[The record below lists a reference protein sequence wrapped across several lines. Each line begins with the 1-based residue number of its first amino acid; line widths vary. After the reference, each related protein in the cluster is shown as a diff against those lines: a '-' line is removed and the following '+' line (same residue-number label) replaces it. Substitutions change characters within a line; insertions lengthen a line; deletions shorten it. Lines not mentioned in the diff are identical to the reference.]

1 VGRIAVR
8 VQARAR
14 RDEIA
19 ADRDG
24 ALLVRVTAP
33 PVEGK
38 ANDALRKLLARRLGV
53 PPSRI
58 SVVRGATSR
67 HKLVEVEGVDSE
79 ALRRRLGLG
88 AAG

>member
-8 VQARAR
+8 VTPRSG

-19 ADRDG
+19 GERNG

-38 ANDALRKLLARRLGV
+38 ANGAVRKLLAKLLGI
-53 PPSRI
+53 PPSRV
-58 SVVRGATSR
+58 SVVRGSASR
-67 HKLVEVEGVDSE
+67 NKLVEVEGMDAGAV
-79 ALRRRLGLG
+79 RRELGLP
-88 AAG
+88 

>member
-8 VQARAR
+8 VTPRSG

-19 ADRDG
+19 GERNG

-38 ANDALRKLLARRLGV
+38 ANDAVRKLLAKRLGI
-53 PPSRI
+53 PPSRV
-58 SVVRGATSR
+58 SVARGAASR
-67 HKLVEVEGVDSE
+67 DKVVKVEGMDAGAV
-79 ALRRRLGLG
+79 RRELGLP
-88 AAG
+88 